1 MTATSVLMID
11 QMTGYLLD
19 TNVISET
26 RKSNRSQ
33 NVMEWLSAQELSLL
47 YTSEVNMAEL
57 TFGAELT
64 EDITKRHLLKQWI
77 AETVRPWMQD
87 RMLKVTEGV
96 LLQWRIF
103 SAQMKKNHRYFPETD
118 MLIAAVA
125 AENDLIVVTRDQ
137 SPFVMSGVST
147 FNPWTS
153 ERFNGA

>member
-19 TNVISET
+19 TNIISET

-47 YTSEVNMAEL
+47 YTSEVNM
-57 TFGAELT
+57 AELT

-96 LLQWRIF
+96 LLQWRIL
-103 SAQMKKNHRYFPETD
+103 SAQMKKNHRYSPETD
-118 MLIAAVA
+118 MLITAVA

-147 FNPWTS
+147 FNPWTG